1 MILEFLKE
9 SIFFLFF
16 YFSLIGIITTDKFIS
31 KKNKRLFIFAILLGL
46 LHMALDYIEIW
57 AQSASVNILIREIAS
72 YIGYSLRPFIILC
85 FLQLCSTK
93 YKHYTFLGLSI
104 LNLIL
109 YFTSHYT
116 HLCVYFTPDNHF
128 HRGPLGAFVFILCAG
143 GLICIVVLSLIDYF
157 SRRSRRW
164 LLPPVCSAIIFYAVY
179 LDYQTINTA
188 YPSHLD
194 EILVIAMFLFYFFY
208 HLDLVEQ
215 YNEELLQNQKLQ
227 LMISQI
233 KPHFFFNT
241 ITTIQAL
248 CSIDPA
254 KASETLGLFAS
265 YVRQNITTQTHNI
278 IPFSE
283 EINHIKTFVAIEI
296 LRFPNIEVL
305 YDLQVTD
312 FDIVTLS
319 LQPLV
324 ENSIKHGI
332 RSREHGT
339 VTISTRIEEHFI
351 IITIADNGIGFDTSI
366 INELDDTHVGINN
379 VKNRL
384 EILQK
389 ATIDITSSPDGTTIT
404 IAIPWEN

>member
-1 MILEFLKE
+1 MILGFLKE
-9 SIFFLFF
+9 SFFFIFFYIF
-16 YFSLIGIITTDKFIS
+16 LIGIITTDKYIA
-31 KKNKRLFIFAILLGL
+31 KNNKRLFIFTILLGI
-46 LHMALDYIEIW
+46 LHIVLDYIGYW
-57 AQSASVNILIREIAS
+57 TVSVSGNVSIRELVS
-72 YIGYSLRPFIILC
+72 YTGYSIRPFLILC
-85 FLQLCSTK
+85 FMYLCANN
-93 YKHYTFLGLSI
+93 YKHYLFCGLSI
-104 LNLIL
+104 LNLIF

-116 HLCVYFTPDNHF
+116 HLFVYFTPQNRF
-128 HRGPLGAFVFILCAG
+128 QRGPLGLFVFYLCG
-143 GLICIVVLSLIDYF
+143 VGLISIIVYSFIGYRTRHV
-157 SRRSRRW
+157 RRW
-164 LLPPVCSAIIFYAVY
+164 IIPPVCSAIVVYAVY
-179 LDYQTINTA
+179 LDYKVIDNI
-188 YPSHLD
+188 YPSNLNQ
-194 EILVIAMFLFYFFY
+194 ILVIVMFLFYLFY
-208 HLDLVEQ
+208 HLNLVEE
-215 YNEELLQNQKLQ
+215 YDEKMLQNQELQ
-227 LMISQI
+227 LRVSQI

-265 YVRQNITTQTHNI
+265 YVRQNVTIQTHNL

-283 EINHIKTFVAIEI
+283 EINHIKTFVAIEM

-324 ENSIKHGI
+324 ENAIKHGI

-339 VTISTRIEEHFI
+339 VTISTRKGDHSI
-351 IITIADNGIGFDTSI
+351 IATIADNGIGFDTSI
-366 INELDDTHVGINN
+366 INKLDDTHVGINN

-389 ATIDITSSPDGTTIT
+389 ATMDITSSPEGTTIT
-404 IAIPWEN
+404 ITIPWEN

>member
-1 MILEFLKE
+1 MFFEFLKE

-31 KKNKRLFIFAILLGL
+31 KKNKRLFIFAILLGI

-241 ITTIQAL
+241 IATIQAL
-248 CSIDPA
+248 CNIDPP
-254 KASETLGLFAS
+254 KASKTLGLFAS
-265 YVRQNITTQTHNI
+265 YIRQNINTQTENI
-278 IPFSE
+278 IPFSK
-283 EINHIKTFVAIEI
+283 EIEHVKTFVAIEM
-296 LRFPNIEVL
+296 LRFQNIEVS

-319 LQPLV
+319 IQPLV
-324 ENSIKHGI
+324 ENAIKHGI
-332 RSREHGT
+332 RAREPGT
-339 VTISTRIEEHFI
+339 VSISTRKNDHSVV
-351 IITIADNGIGFDTSI
+351 ITISDNGIGFDTKI
-366 INELDDTHVGINN
+366 IDTLDNTHVGINN

-384 EILQK
+384 VLLQK
-389 ATIDITSSPDGTTIT
+389 ATMDITSSSDGTTIT
-404 IAIPWEN
+404 ITIPWEN